1 MVSLG
6 EGEALQGEDWGEE
19 KQENRRRLDTRWGE
33 YKKVH
38 NVHKMTITK
47 HSAMTVKRNW
57 HFPHPNHDY
66 LMIMIYC

>member
-19 KQENRRRLDTRWGE
+19 KQENRRRLDTRWE
-33 YKKVH
+33 ENEKVH

-47 HSAMTVKRNW
+47 HSAMTVE
-57 HFPHPNHDY
+57 
-66 LMIMIYC
+66 IMII

>member
-19 KQENRRRLDTRWGE
+19 KQENRRRLDTRWVE

-47 HSAMTVKRNW
+47 HSAMTVE
-57 HFPHPNHDY
+57 
-66 LMIMIYC
+66 IMII